1 MSTETQDV
9 PKIERLDGLHLLHQ
23 GKVRDIYAIDENTL
37 LLVTTDRVS
46 AYDVILP
53 QRIEGKGLVLN
64 SLSKFWFEQTTD
76 LLENHLIETDV
87 SKMPE
92 SVVKNADVLKGRTV
106 LVHRAQPLQ
115 AEFIV
120 RGYLAG
126 SGWSE
131 YCESGTVCGHA
142 LPAGLQ
148 QCDRLPEPIL
158 TPSTKAPSGQHD
170 APLTIPQLA
179 HIVGPKI
186 ATKAGALAL
195 ALYDH
200 AAALA
205 LSKGII
211 LADTKI
217 EFGLVHDNLTLIDE
231 VFTPD
236 SSRYWAVDKYEP
248 GRDQESFDKQI
259 VRNALL
265 ELGWD
270 KTPPAPMLSEDV
282 IKRARD
288 RYFEIHR
295 VLTGGE
301 PS

>member
-1 MSTETQDV
+1 MPTETQEV
-9 PKIERLDGLHLLHQ
+9 PKIERLDDLHLLHQ
-23 GKVRDIYAIDENTL
+23 GKVRDIYAIDEHTL
-37 LLVTTDRVS
+37 LLVTSDRVS
-46 AYDVILP
+46 AFDVVLP

-64 SLSKFWFEQTTD
+64 SLSKFWFDQTTD

-92 SVVKNADVLKGRTV
+92 TVARHSKVLQGRSV

-126 SGWSE
+126 SGWEE
-131 YCESGTVCGHA
+131 YCKSGSVCGHE
-142 LPAGLQ
+142 LPAGLK

-170 APLTIPQLA
+170 EPLTIPQLA

-186 ATKAGALAL
+186 ATKAGALSL
-195 ALYDH
+195 ALYEH

-205 LSKGII
+205 LSRGII

-217 EFGLVHDNLTLIDE
+217 EFGLVHDRLTLIDE

-236 SSRYWAVDKYEP
+236 SSRYWSVAKYEA

-259 VRNALL
+259 IRNALL

-270 KTPPAPMLSEDV
+270 KKPPAPLLSDD
-282 IKRARD
+282 IIQRARE

-295 VLTGGE
+295 VLTGGD